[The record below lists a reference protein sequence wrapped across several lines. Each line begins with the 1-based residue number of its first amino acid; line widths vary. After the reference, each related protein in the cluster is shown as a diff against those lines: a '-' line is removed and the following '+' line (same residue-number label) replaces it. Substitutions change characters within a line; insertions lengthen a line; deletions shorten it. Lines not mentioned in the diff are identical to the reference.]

1 MVEVNGEVDAE
12 LSYKFTKWMIL
23 IVPTLIVGL
32 WEYVRHQFLM
42 PFISMDLGN
51 VLTPVI
57 LFAVSIT
64 LLNRWFSYLEQMQE
78 ELQRERALKAKL
90 EQREQLA
97 RELHDGIAQSLFL
110 LSVKVDRAQ
119 RQRSADSGDE
129 EWHELR
135 TAIHKVNRYVREAIS
150 DLRVPAD
157 VKEEGAASTSMSARI
172 RQMAA
177 EQQLVLHIDW
187 QLNEDEWSTKA
198 RMELLSCIREAFINV
213 GKHAGVSEVSIAATG
228 NAEFFNTVITDYGS
242 GFVVQ
247 EAAEPG
253 RYGLQ
258 IMRERASGMGWT
270 LQVTSRPGATT
281 LQITGGV
288 EV

>member
-1 MVEVNGEVDAE
+1 
-12 LSYKFTKWMIL
+12 MIL

-42 PFISMDLGN
+42 PYISMDLGN

-119 RQRSADSGDE
+119 RQHSGSSGDE

-135 TAIHKVNRYVREAIS
+135 KAIHKVNRYVREAIS
-150 DLRVPAD
+150 DLRIPAD
-157 VKEEGAASTSMSARI
+157 IKEEGAASASMPALI

-177 EQQLVLHIDW
+177 EQQLVLHMDW
-187 QLNEDEWSTKA
+187 QLREEAWSTKA
-198 RMELLSCIREAFINV
+198 RMELLSCIREALFNV
-213 GKHAGVSEVSIAATG
+213 GKHAGVSEVWIEASG
-228 NAEFFNTVITDYGS
+228 NAESFQATVMDHGS
-242 GFVVQ
+242 GFAIQ

-288 EV
+288 DV